1 VLHENTAFYTPDF
14 ADEIDSPE
22 EILADELG
30 VTIRQADKIIMY
42 VEAQIKERESLMF
55 GRMLGL
61 LAGAANPRV
70 AIHAMMVAAGLDQL
84 NGKKSQSDIAKELGC
99 TRALVSHYVLAF
111 RDALSGTFSSFDCY
125 KFRKQNASR
134 ETFAKSATD
143 PFTAAKQA
151 AREKLKTKDVK
162 SYIIIS
168 TDGRRFIFQARETTD
183 GSGVKKT
190 AKENAMAMAQADG
203 VEIKSIQTA

>member
-70 AIHAMMVAAGLDQL
+70 AILAMMVAAGLDQL

-111 RDALSGTFSSFDCY
+111 RDVF
-125 KFRKQNASR
+125 KFR
-134 ETFAKSATD
+134 
-143 PFTAAKQA
+143 
-151 AREKLKTKDVK
+151 LL
-162 SYIIIS
+162 
-168 TDGRRFIFQARETTD
+168 
-183 GSGVKKT
+183 
-190 AKENAMAMAQADG
+190 
-203 VEIKSIQTA
+203 